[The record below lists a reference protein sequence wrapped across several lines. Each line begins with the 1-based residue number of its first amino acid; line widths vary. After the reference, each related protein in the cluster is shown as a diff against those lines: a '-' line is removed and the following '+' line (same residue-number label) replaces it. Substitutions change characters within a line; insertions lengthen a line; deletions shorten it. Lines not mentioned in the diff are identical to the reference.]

1 MSLQYLRAIYSV
13 NLAVKPDERV
23 LVFTDKPTKREEMS
37 EAEASRRAR
46 LLDIALMTAETG
58 RGISREMTFVQ
69 FAATGGHGKEPP
81 ARVWEAAF
89 GTQAVSALRK
99 ENLLTPILRKTVK
112 PEGLRRAERIIRRQE
127 KRAVDVVIALSN
139 YSTSHTTF
147 RQLLTRVCGVRYASM
162 PLFDAAMMDGAM
174 DVDWRAMAR
183 RTKALARVVTKA
195 VHIRITTPEGTDI
208 SFSTKG
214 RRAQADT
221 GLITKPGDFGNLPA
235 GEAFLAPVEG
245 TAEGQLVLLWAP
257 TRKLVSPVTVKVA
270 KGAAGEVT
278 GEEDYVQELTERLS
292 VRRENRNIAELGIGT
307 NPRATRPDNILESEK
322 ILGTVHMAFGDNST
336 FGGTVKTPFHQDFVF
351 FRPTLVLTTRSGEEV
366 TLLEEGNPSPEL

>member
-1 MSLQYLRAIYSV
+1 MSLQSLRAIYSV

-58 RGISREMTFVQ
+58 RGISREMTFLQ
-69 FAATGGHGKEPP
+69 FGATGGHGKEPP

-336 FGGTVKTPFHQDFVF
+336 FGGTVKT
-351 FRPTLVLTTRSGEEV
+351 
-366 TLLEEGNPSPEL
+366 

>member
-1 MSLQYLRAIYSV
+1 V

-23 LVFTDKPTKREEMS
+23 LVFTDKPTKREELSES
-37 EAEASRRAR
+37 EAARRAR
-46 LLDIALMTAETG
+46 LTDIALMAAETG
-58 RGISREMTFVQ
+58 RGICKEIAFLQ

-89 GTQAVSALRK
+89 GTRAVSALKK
-99 ENLLTPILRKTVK
+99 ENLLTPIMRKTIK
-112 PEGLRRAERIIRRQE
+112 PEGLEHAERIIR
-127 KRAVDVVIALSN
+127 KRKKGAVDAVIALSN

-147 RQLLTRVCGVRYASM
+147 RQFLTSVCGTRYASM

-174 DVDWRAMAR
+174 DVDWQAMSS
-183 RTKALARVVTKA
+183 RTRVLARVVTKA

-208 SFSTKG
+208 SLSTRG

-257 TRKLVSPVTVKVA
+257 TRRLGSPVTVKVA
-270 KGAAGEVT
+270 GGMAVDVA
-278 GEEDYVQELTERLS
+278 GEEDYVRELQERLS
-292 VRRENRNIAELGIGT
+292 ARRENRNIAELGIGT

-322 ILGTVHMAFGDNST
+322 ILGTIHIAFGDNST

-351 FRPTLVLTTRSGEEV
+351 FRPTLVLTTRSGEEIP
-366 TLLEEGNPSPEL
+366 LLEEGKPSMEW

>member
-1 MSLQYLRAIYSV
+1 MSLRSLRAIYSV
-13 NLAVKPDERV
+13 NLAVTPDERV
-23 LVFTDKPTKREEMS
+23 LVFTDKPTRREDMS

-46 LLDIALMTAETG
+46 LRDIALMAAETG
-58 RGISREMTFVQ
+58 RGICREMSFVD

-89 GTQAVSALRK
+89 GTKAVSALK
-99 ENLLTPILRKTVK
+99 EENLLTPLLRKTVR
-112 PEGLRRAERIIRRQE
+112 PEGLERTGRIIRRHR
-127 KRAVDVVIALSN
+127 KRAVDTVVALSN

-147 RQLLTRVCGVRYASM
+147 RQLLTGVCGARYASM

-174 DVDWRAMAR
+174 DVDWRALAS
-183 RTKALARVVTKA
+183 RTKALARLVTKA

-245 TAEGQLVLLWAP
+245 TAEGRLVLLWAP
-257 TRKLVSPVTVKVA
+257 TRRLDSPVTVKVA
-270 KGAAGEVT
+270 EGMAVEVT
-278 GEEDYVQELTERLS
+278 GERDYVRELTERLS
-292 VRRENRNIAELGIGT
+292 VRKENRNIAELGIGT

-322 ILGTVHMAFGDNST
+322 ILGTVHIAFGDNST

-351 FRPTLVLTTRSGEEV
+351 FRPTLVLTTRAGEEI
-366 TLLEEGNPSPEL
+366 TLLEEGKPSLDL